1 MSYLEN
7 RMKTNQIIKGDCIE
21 EMKKLPDN
29 SVDAIIT
36 DPPYKLQ
43 FKNPIDLHGRK
54 AFYGS
59 LQDMDWDKLNIKELY
74 EKLFPQFNKILK
86 KDGSILIFVRTEW
99 ITYCIDEAEK
109 NGFKIKAT
117 ITWHKTNPVP
127 QVRKKNYL
135 SSTESILWFSRWNE
149 EKILFTFN
157 FKKQKEMH
165 NFVEFPICS
174 GNERTKHP
182 TQKPLKLMERLVHIH
197 TNEGDTILDPFLG
210 SGTTAIACLKL
221 NRKFIGIEKEEEYVK
236 IANAR
241 IKPFLEQKKL

>member
-1 MSYLEN
+1 
-7 RMKTNQIIKGDCIE
+7 MKNKIIQGDCIK
-21 EMKKLPDN
+21 EMKKLPEN

-36 DPPYKLQ
+36 DPPYKLD
-43 FKNPIDLHGRK
+43 FKPAIDLHGRK
-54 AFYGS
+54 AFYES
-59 LQDMDWDKLNIKELY
+59 AKDMNWDKLNIKELY
-74 EKLFPQFNKILK
+74 ENIFPEFNRILK
-86 KDGSILIFVRTEW
+86 GNGSIIIFVRTEW
-99 ITYCIDEAEK
+99 LTYCLDEAER

-149 EKILFTFN
+149 EKIVFTFN
-157 FKKQKEMH
+157 FKNQKEMH

-174 GNERTKHP
+174 GKERTKHP
-182 TQKPLKLMERLVHIH
+182 TQKPLKLIERLIEIH
-197 TNEGDTILDPFLG
+197 TNEGNLVLDPFLG

-221 NRKFIGIEKEEEYVK
+221 NRKFIGIEKEEEYFK

-241 IKPFLEQKKL
+241 IKPYLSQLKIRDFTDV